1 VTRNFKLAFIGVL
14 LLTVFLYL
22 GEGLL
27 SILSVGHPEVA
38 KVADGFLDGAKICT
52 GATAGLLSGK
62 ALR

>member
-1 VTRNFKLAFIGVL
+1 VL

-52 GATAGLLSGK
+52 GVTASLLSGK